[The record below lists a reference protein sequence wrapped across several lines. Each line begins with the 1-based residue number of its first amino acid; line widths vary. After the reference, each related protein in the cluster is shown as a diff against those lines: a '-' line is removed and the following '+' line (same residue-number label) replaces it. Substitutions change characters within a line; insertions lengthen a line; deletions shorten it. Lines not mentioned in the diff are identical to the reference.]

1 METLYQWVGPPVADP
16 RPKARYEFL
25 NLHHGAA
32 VIDDK
37 MYIFGGNH
45 IGRYLNDLQVL
56 DLRSWTWSRVEVK
69 SGIESLESPSPI
81 PVPPRAGHSLPP
93 RDDMLRAN
101 VLFVVKV
108 FDLPT
113 GTWSTLKTYGKPPVS
128 HGGQSVTLVG
138 SSLFIFGGQDAKRSL
153 LNDLHILVLESMT
166 WDEIDTVSKIFI
178 SRQQVLVV
186 SSSRSGSFGGGVS
199 HRVCAVT
206 SRHYLLRFWSLCWF
220 GLIAV
225 LVSFAATLVALLFTV
240 LEFLIG
246 FVKQLLVLF
255 QKLFSCLY
263 YSSSS
268 SSGFKHQRSECSYAS
283 SSMTDKEGF
292 GTRVPGVVARLM
304 GFDSLPASNLAEPFS
319 TPFFDSQSLQDVHNH
334 QRKFAV
340 HHDHPIQKAMEPKP
354 KKM

>member
-1 METLYQWVGPPVADP
+1 MLG
-16 RPKARYEFL
+16 
-25 NLHHGAA
+25 
-32 VIDDK
+32 
-37 MYIFGGNH
+37 
-45 IGRYLNDLQVL
+45 QV
-56 DLRSWTWSRVEVK
+56 SR
-69 SGIESLESPSPI
+69 
-81 PVPPRAGHSLPP
+81 
-93 RDDMLRAN
+93 
-101 VLFVVKV
+101 
-108 FDLPT
+108 
-113 GTWSTLKTYGKPPVS
+113 
-128 HGGQSVTLVG
+128 GGQSVTLVG
-138 SSLFIFGGQDAKRSL
+138 SSLVIFGGQDAKRSL
-153 LNDLHILVLESMT
+153 LNDLHILDLESMT
-166 WDEIDTVSKIFI
+166 WDEIDTVLYIPSESHVFFWPFGAVACRSKIFI

-225 LVSFAATLVALLFTV
+225 LVSFDVTLVALLFAV

-255 QKLFSCLY
+255 QKFFSCLY
-263 YSSSS
+263 YNSSSS
-268 SSGFKHQRSECSYAS
+268 SRFKHQSSECSYAS
-283 SSMTDKEGF
+283 SSVTDEEGF

-319 TPFFDSQSLQDVHNH
+319 IPFFDSQSLQDAHNH
-334 QRKFAV
+334 QRKLVV